1 MGNRSEDGQK
11 AKRKS
16 KGVFKPLPPE
26 VEARMTRRVTVL
38 LGLIPLAEM
47 TQDETDW
54 LFHQKLR
61 TAGDD

>member
-1 MGNRSEDGQK
+1 
-11 AKRKS
+11 
-16 KGVFKPLPPE
+16 
-26 VEARMTRRVTVL
+26 MTRRVTVL
-38 LGLIPLAEM
+38 LGLVPLAEM